1 MYALW
6 LNVVECL
13 IADALKHQTQC
24 THHEST
30 VVNKNELTAMDW
42 SPDGR
47 SEEMKR
53 IDEENQKRIAG
64 MTEEQILDEQ
74 RDILESSGD
83 ASIIK

>member
-1 MYALW
+1 
-6 LNVVECL
+6 
-13 IADALKHQTQC
+13 
-24 THHEST
+24 
-30 VVNKNELTAMDW
+30 MDW